1 MRKILQN
8 ILLISL
14 LIGFGYAAKAEA
26 QPDPRGA
33 FLRSLAVPGWGHHY
47 VDNQNWTRGQY
58 HLAGDIILIAS
69 YFGLDARA
77 GNLQGQYITLAQL
90 KAGVDISSRDRTFRL
105 AIGNFSNLDEYND
118 FQLRRR
124 TWNMLIDD
132 TPDNQWQWASADDRA
147 RYRDLREDVD
157 RTRQQ
162 LPALISLMVVNR
174 VISGISAYNRARSA
188 AEIPE
193 LSFSPV
199 FGDNQNTGVVANLRF
214 TF

>member
-1 MRKILQN
+1 MRKIPQN

-14 LIGFGYAAKAEA
+14 FIGFGFAAKAEA

-69 YFGLDARA
+69 YLGLDARA

-105 AIGNFSNLDEYND
+105 AIGNFTNLDEYND

-132 TPDNQWQWASADDRA
+132 TPENQWQWASAEDRA
-147 RYRDLREDVD
+147 RYRDMREDVD

-174 VISGISAYNRARSA
+174 VVSGISAYNRARSV
-188 AEIPE
+188 AELPE

-199 FGDNQNTGVVANLRF
+199 FGEDHSTGVVANLRF